1 MSESDKQALKRYN
14 AEDKGM
20 VEELVKEGV
29 ILSAPKIQRRFY
41 IGYNRA
47 SIIRDRVDKELQGG

>member
-1 MSESDKQALKRYN
+1 VSKTDEQELKRFDV
-14 AEDKGM
+14 EDDLM

-29 ILSAPKIQRRFY
+29 EVCATRIQRRFY

-47 SIIRDRVDKELQGG
+47 AIIRNRVNQILNSP

>member
-1 MSESDKQALKRYN
+1 MSDEELIKRYD
-14 AEDKGM
+14 AEDKSM

-29 ILSAPKIQRRFY
+29 EVFATRIQRRFY

-47 SIIRDRVDKELQGG
+47 SIIRDRVNKAVDTQ